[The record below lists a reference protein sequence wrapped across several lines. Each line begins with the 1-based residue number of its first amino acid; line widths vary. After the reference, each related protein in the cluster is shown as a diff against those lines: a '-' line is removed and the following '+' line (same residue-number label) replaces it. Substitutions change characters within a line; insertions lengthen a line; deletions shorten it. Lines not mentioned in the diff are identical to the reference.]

1 MKTSYLISL
10 ICVLALGACSSQ
22 KNLQSDI
29 SLSVDSVAQ
38 SSQHRTLALLDTMG
52 TRFSLDFDT
61 LEISVERQVATVPEI
76 VRIKAVKGRVDKHNT
91 QYQAITETHNRLD
104 TVAYKMSTTDST
116 TEHSA
121 TTRVYDPPKTTSFLL
136 VLVLIGGLAYLY
148 LRSR

>member
-1 MKTSYLISL
+1 MRPITPL
-10 ICVLALGACSSQ
+10 LALLLILVSCRSH
-22 KNLQSDI
+22 KELQSDI
-29 SLSVDSVAQ
+29 ALSVDSVAQ

>member
-1 MKTSYLISL
+1 MRPITPL
-10 ICVLALGACSSQ
+10 LALLLILVSCRSH
-22 KNLQSDI
+22 KELQSDI
-29 SLSVDSVAQ
+29 ALSVDSVAQ

-136 VLVLIGGLAYLY
+136 VLLHIGGLAFLY